1 MNNYQ
6 DYRRILKSDW
16 LWAVLTSELHKGQ
29 WMVPSNWTVNPTARV
44 PLNVFQL
51 FFFTAS
57 KKLTIILCTNIESGL
72 PVVGCCFRTLRLRRI
87 FIAKSNKGV
96 VGLHIKS
103 TVAPFLSYQ
112 DVIELSP
119 HEALSQNVHLF
130 PIHFW
135 NRVLAASKLLSTIKS
150 SKYRKSSTKTPLSNK
165 PPPSNKPPLFRR
177 RKLISL
183 PLSIKPP
190 LLYLLFANKWQ
201 TISIIHDCKT
211 SCELIQDGLFT
222 N

>member
-1 MNNYQ
+1 MFF
-6 DYRRILKSDW
+6 S
-16 LWAVLTSELHKGQ
+16 
-29 WMVPSNWTVNPTARV
+29 
-44 PLNVFQL
+44 

-57 KKLTIILCTNIESGL
+57 KKLTILLCTNVESGL

-150 SKYRKSSTKTPLSNK
+150 SKYRKSSIKTPLSNK

-190 LLYLLFANKWQ
+190 PPPSLF
-201 TISIIHDCKT
+201 IIH
-211 SCELIQDGLFT
+211 
-222 N
+222 